1 MAHEGARFAFAA
13 SARNGP
19 FTSALRQGKALIEPR
34 LDPACLVEGAIGT
47 STIVA
52 FGQRPESLLRRRR
65 RARPVVPE
73 QTSLFSL
80 QAISYMPQ
88 QNYAAAE
95 IEHPEKVLSVS
106 FVTDD

>member
-80 QAISYMPQ
+80 KSLSL
-88 QNYAAAE
+88 AARNTLTAS
-95 IEHPEKVLSVS
+95 VLGLLPRSVQS
-106 FVTDD
+106 FG

>member
-52 FGQRPESLLRRRR
+52 FW
-65 RARPVVPE
+65 
-73 QTSLFSL
+73 
-80 QAISYMPQ
+80 
-88 QNYAAAE
+88 AATGITVKKKAASKACCSRTN
-95 IEHPEKVLSVS
+95 IPIQSKVAQPCRQKHAHC
-106 FVTDD
+106 